1 MINVILVLNKGN
13 YDFLGFARDS
23 HPCLCISLWPL
34 NTRVSHFPQP
44 GNPDHAGDLMSTFT
58 RYFTLL
64 LRLYQ

>member
-44 GNPDHAGDLMSTFT
+44 GNPDHAGD
-58 RYFTLL
+58 
-64 LRLYQ
+64 